1 MKCEQI
7 KDKSSVKYFYTLI
20 YLVAISISN
29 SIYAKSLYFAKTN
42 SEINFSSIDTSPE
55 GFSVGYQDGGESYE
69 WYVEYQSSKDNQK
82 KFEYDAFNVGTN
94 FDFSTIQNVSYGLN
108 IEVGLG
114 NADLKTSSNEFD
126 YLTLSSGGF
135 ADIDLLKQLVFLRD
149 YNILFIL
156 NQLLILF
163 AMMEPLQIVLGEELV
178 RVMAVFHF

>member
-1 MKCEQI
+1 MKCFCAVI
-7 KDKSSVKYFYTLI
+7 F
-20 YLVAISISN
+20 LVAIGIPN
-29 SIYAKSLYFAKTN
+29 SINAKSLYLAKTN

-55 GFSVGYQDGGESYE
+55 GFSVGYQDGDESYE

-82 KFEYDAFNVGTN
+82 KFEYDAFYVGTN

-114 NADLKTSSNEFD
+114 SADLNTSSNEFD

-135 ADIDLLKQLVFLRD
+135 AEYRLTEVISFLHY
-149 YNILFIL
+149 YNILFIS

-163 AMMEPLQIVLGEELV
+163 AMMEPLQIALDVELV